1 MPGGHNGILIIRP
14 SRTIESARAHN
25 NESSPF
31 DVTAQIHK
39 SEINDRNALLK
50 IQKKRPPATA
60 VNHRPATINFDFH
73 FAAVVFI
80 SSRRKIYI
88 CVCVQIRVLLQ

>member
-1 MPGGHNGILIIRP
+1 MAGGRNGILIIKPTPLNGLGRA
-14 SRTIESARAHN
+14 RTRN

-39 SEINDRNALLK
+39 SEINDRNPLF
-50 IQKKRPPATA
+50 KKYKKTTAAATA

-73 FAAVVFI
+73 FGG
-80 SSRRKIYI
+80 S
-88 CVCVQIRVLLQ
+88 CVYF